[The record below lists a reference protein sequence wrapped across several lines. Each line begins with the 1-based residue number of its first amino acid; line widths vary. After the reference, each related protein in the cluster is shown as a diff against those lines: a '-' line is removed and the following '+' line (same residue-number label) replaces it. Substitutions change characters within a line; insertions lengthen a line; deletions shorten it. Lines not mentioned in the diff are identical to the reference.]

1 MRARLILVIVLVA
14 AGSLSASQNAPAT
27 QRAAGGG
34 RGSVAPGIG
43 GAPPGV
49 PAPTPAE
56 AATIAEVKAFE
67 KKCDDAAVSGDVAFL
82 EKALAPTFI
91 MTHGDGWAS
100 GGMPIK
106 VDTKKTWIEYVGQK
120 PLPYVYRNLDSIA
133 VELHG
138 DIALTLGRY
147 RYLPRSNSPNP
158 STSGTHLF
166 VWFERVYAKRNGEW
180 QFVSHRTTN
189 GPNREPDDR
198 VAANVK

>member
-1 MRARLILVIVLVA
+1 MRARLTFVLVLVA
-14 AGSLSASQNAPAT
+14 IGSLSAQQGGAPA
-27 QRAAGGG
+27 QRAAVG

-56 AATIAEVKAFE
+56 MAAIAEVKAFE
-67 KKCDDAAVSGDVAFL
+67 KKCDDAAVSGDAAFL

-106 VDTKKTWIEYVGQK
+106 VDTKKSWIEYIGKQ
-120 PLPYVYRNLDSIA
+120 PLPYVYRNLDSIT

-138 DIALTLGRY
+138 DIAITLGRY
-147 RYLPRSNSPNP
+147 RYLPRSNAPNP
-158 STSGTHLF
+158 STAGTHLF

-180 QFVSHRTTN
+180 QFLSHRTTN
-189 GPNREPDDR
+189 GPNRESDER